1 MKMDN
6 IYKGHKITLR
16 SRQQDDG
23 AWICQFVVFVFGKTE
38 MGKRSGYT
46 DGSFGSHQEAE
57 AAALTK
63 AKTWIDSN

>member
-1 MKMDN
+1 MDN
-6 IYKGHKITLR
+6 IYRGHKITLR
-16 SRQQDDG
+16 SGQQDDG

-38 MGKRSGYT
+38 MGKLSGDT